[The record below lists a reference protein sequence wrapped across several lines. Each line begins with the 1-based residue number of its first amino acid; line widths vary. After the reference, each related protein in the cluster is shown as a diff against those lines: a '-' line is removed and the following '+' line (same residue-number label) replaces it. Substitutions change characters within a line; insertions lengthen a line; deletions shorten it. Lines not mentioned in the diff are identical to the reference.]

1 MKLSTALLLLA
12 FGASDAARA
21 KKGTRRTNEINEIL
35 PAVVE
40 SRGGS
45 GGSGG
50 GGKGKGGNFAILFNQ
65 RDDCFVKFE
74 DKPISLEE
82 EYYYDEDNILPC
94 KGTVCQFNLDDGAVG
109 VKLDEYGDSGRIV
122 VECAGG
128 GDFRRNLRDAVA
140 DNDNNHGREL
150 GRRLDGDTVNLVV
163 TCPGIDQKMD
173 VDILGC
179 LAKDP
184 TPGGGKNCYD
194 DIPGGSVKT
203 LFGTTSI
210 EYSNGSSD
218 VRLEFVVSCQD

>member
-12 FGASDAARA
+12 FGASDAAGA

-45 GGSGG
+45 GG
-50 GGKGKGGNFAILFNQ
+50 GGKGKGGNFAILFNRQ
-65 RDDCFVKFE
+65 DQCFVKFE

-94 KGTVCQFNLDDGAVG
+94 KGTVCQFTFDDGAVG

-122 VECAGG
+122 VECAASM
-128 GDFRRNLRDAVA
+128 DS
-140 DNDNNHGREL
+140 
-150 GRRLDGDTVNLVV
+150 TVNLVV

-173 VDILGC
+173 VDILDC
-179 LAKDP
+179 LAKNP
-184 TPGGGKNCYD
+184 TPDGGKDCYD

-210 EYSNGSSD
+210 DYSNGISD
-218 VRLEFVVSCQD
+218 VRLEFEFSCQEKDYM